1 MLATDSGNADANFA
15 IGMFYFVE
23 ELYSKAEIYLERAA
37 RRRPDEPTF
46 FNNLAI
52 AQLMT
57 RRFDLAEKNARR
69 ALELLPDSPEV
80 KDTVRQVERARLT
93 GETAP

>member
-1 MLATDSGNADANFA
+1 MLPEPL
-15 IGMFYFVE
+15 YFVE
-23 ELYSKAEIYLERAA
+23 ELYSKSEIYLERAA

-80 KDTVRQVERARLT
+80 KDTVREIEKARQ
-93 GETAP
+93 GMR